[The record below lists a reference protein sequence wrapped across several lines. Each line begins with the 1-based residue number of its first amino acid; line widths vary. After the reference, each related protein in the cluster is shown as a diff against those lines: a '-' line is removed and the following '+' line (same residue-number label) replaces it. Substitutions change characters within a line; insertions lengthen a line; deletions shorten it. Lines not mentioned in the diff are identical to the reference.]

1 MKLINYILI
10 LFFFCA
16 SCNKDQPLVKTKILG
31 HKGSGSYNKYNNPY
45 FDNSIKAIVF
55 SLQNLDGSEVD
66 IQMSKDSTLWLFH
79 DNHIRSCEDSLI
91 NFCLL
96 TDDEIYTFSQCN
108 YRNSLAPLSNLF
120 LMLDTCN
127 YQNKFLSLDLK
138 GLINPLALSIYKKD
152 FLFKH
157 YASFIQSYAKEQAIS
172 LAIETKHAAFLTMVN
187 NSVDTYLLELN
198 NLDSAIFIA
207 NKNKFNGISCHFKK
221 LLKDTTLLKKTH
233 KKNLKLQVWT
243 PSKPKDI
250 NLVLPLRVDY
260 LQTDN
265 LYYFIN

>member
-1 MKLINYILI
+1 MRLISSILI
-10 LFFFCA
+10 LFFFCT
-16 SCNKDQPLVKTKILG
+16 SCNKNKTLVKTKILG
-31 HKGSGSYNKYNNPY
+31 HKGSGSYSKYNNPY
-45 FDNSIKAIVF
+45 FDNSIKGIIF
-55 SLQNLDGSEVD
+55 SLQKLDGSEVD

-96 TDDEIYTFSQCN
+96 TDNEIYTFSQCN
-108 YRNSLAPLSNLF
+108 YTNSLAPLSDLF
-120 LMLDTCN
+120 LILDTCF
-127 YQNKFLSLDLK
+127 YQNKLLSLDLK

-157 YASFIQSYAKEQAIS
+157 YASFIQSYAKKKTIS
-172 LAIETKHAAFLTMVN
+172 LAVETKHAAFLALVN
-187 NSVDTYLLELN
+187 NNVDTYFLELN

-207 NKNKFNGISCHFKK
+207 NKNKFNGVSCHFKK
-221 LLKDTTLLKKTH
+221 LLNDTALLKKIH
-233 KKNLKLQVWT
+233 KKNLMLQVWT
-243 PSKPKDI
+243 PNKPKDI
-250 NLVLPLRVDY
+250 NLVLPLGVDY